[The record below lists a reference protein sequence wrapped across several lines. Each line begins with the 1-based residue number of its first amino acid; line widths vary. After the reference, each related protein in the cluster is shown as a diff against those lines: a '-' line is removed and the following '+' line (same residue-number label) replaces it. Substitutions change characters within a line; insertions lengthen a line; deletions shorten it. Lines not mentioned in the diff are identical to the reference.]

1 MPIPIYYITDEPD
14 NEENPERVCAQ
25 AMSPN
30 ITGSFVE
37 HLSIKTNRFSS
48 ATTAKAFEQTPN
60 EIILLAHTDSEER
73 PTTIGDKTPT
83 ELADGFKAMFSKK
96 SKGEK
101 ENLTDIFLISCEA
114 GMGNPSLAQQ
124 FAAAMVDKGF
134 LNIKIHA
141 VAHPDGMTFGGGV
154 EVTTRTGAWTGGKK
168 GQVTGYYYGN
178 QEAKEYA
185 QYESLTRKKIRLR
198 TLEEKQQLV
207 QLKTKYNDFKPVII
221 TLVTDLEDMRDPY
234 NTFNTDG
241 PEARLSTDMAFTLS
255 FLKKAK
261 KPLEIGGSNEILAV
275 LDKMIADFKLN
286 SDLERQGIIR
296 ELDKLIEKNSSR
308 SYMFFE
314 NPIGAYLQERQVELN
329 AGLNNIKIR
338 PNNIIE
344 PEDTLEEESTEET
357 PLLAPG
363 SQSSSNTISDQLRG
377 YAEQR
382 SKDEWGFH
390 WDFLY
395 LKTFSFW
402 LSDSISSIAKNIG
415 LVTESTDYLN
425 SKFRD
430 TKVSAAKKLAHLIE
444 DPSGDN
450 DLSPAEIHA
459 LSEGTLGSI
468 VTEGGGLDA
477 LLQDRPSTYT
487 ENDPNSAS
495 KKMQ

>member
-1 MPIPIYYITDEPD
+1 
-14 NEENPERVCAQ
+14 
-25 AMSPN
+25 
-30 ITGSFVE
+30 
-37 HLSIKTNRFSS
+37 
-48 ATTAKAFEQTPN
+48 
-60 EIILLAHTDSEER
+60 
-73 PTTIGDKTPT
+73 
-83 ELADGFKAMFSKK
+83 
-96 SKGEK
+96 
-101 ENLTDIFLISCEA
+101 
-114 GMGNPSLAQQ
+114 
-124 FAAAMVDKGF
+124 
-134 LNIKIHA
+134 
-141 VAHPDGMTFGGGV
+141 
-154 EVTTRTGAWTGGKK
+154 
-168 GQVTGYYYGN
+168 
-178 QEAKEYA
+178 
-185 QYESLTRKKIRLR
+185 
-198 TLEEKQQLV
+198 
-207 QLKTKYNDFKPVII
+207 
-221 TLVTDLEDMRDPY
+221 
-234 NTFNTDG
+234 
-241 PEARLSTDMAFTLS
+241 
-255 FLKKAK
+255 
-261 KPLEIGGSNEILAV
+261 
-275 LDKMIADFKLN
+275 
-286 SDLERQGIIR
+286 
-296 ELDKLIEKNSSR
+296 
-308 SYMFFE
+308 MFFE